1 MGTESREAISA
12 SSTASAEAGGIARQQ
27 RSGHK
32 LIGPILIDWLR
43 EVPLIPVLLVAVIAG
58 VIFNDTFFT
67 ATNISNVLAQSSVL
81 AVLVVGQTLLL
92 VAGRMDI
99 SQESVVS
106 LAPLLAAWLMVGTI
120 AGGTGFGLNPYLA
133 ILLTLAVG
141 AIVGLANGLLVV
153 KVRLNPFI
161 TTLATLILLAGL
173 ASAVARGNSFFGIPD
188 PYLYLGSA
196 KWLGLNASV
205 WMAGF
210 LYLIVGFFLRY
221 HRIGRAVYAIGGN
234 EKAAF
239 AAGINVSRIVT
250 GLFVLSGLLAA
261 FGGLLLA
268 GRLASATAEA
278 GSNLIFSVLAACVI
292 GGVSLNGGRG
302 RLVGALTGVLLLGV
316 INNLLVLSNVEPYWI
331 NAVYGVII
339 ILALVLAH
347 VTGREGD

>member
-1 MGTESREAISA
+1 MGPEPRNTVPATSGAP
-12 SSTASAEAGGIARQQ
+12 ASAEVTSERPRRNSHSLGAI
-27 RSGHK
+27 
-32 LIGPILIDWLR
+32 IIDWLR
-43 EVPLIPVLLVAVIAG
+43 EVPLIPVLLIAVIAG
-58 VIFNDTFFT
+58 VIFNDAFFT

-99 SQESVVS
+99 SQESIVS
-106 LAPLLAAWLMVGTI
+106 LAPLLAAWLMVDSA

-133 ILLTLAVG
+133 MLLTLAVG
-141 AIVGLANGLLVV
+141 LVVGVVNGLLVV

-161 TTLATLILLAGL
+161 TTLAMLILLAGL

-188 PYLYLGSA
+188 PFLYLGSA
-196 KWLGLNASV
+196 KWLGLNTSV
-205 WMAGF
+205 WVAGL
-210 LYLIVGFFLRY
+210 LYVVAGLFLRY
-221 HRIGRAVYAIGGN
+221 HRIGRAIYAIGGN

-239 AAGINVSRIVT
+239 AAGINVSRIVF
-250 GLFVLSGLLAA
+250 GLFVLSALLAA
-261 FGGLLLA
+261 FGGLMLA
-268 GRLASATAEA
+268 GRLASTTADA
-278 GSNLIFSVLAACVI
+278 GANLIFSVLAACVI